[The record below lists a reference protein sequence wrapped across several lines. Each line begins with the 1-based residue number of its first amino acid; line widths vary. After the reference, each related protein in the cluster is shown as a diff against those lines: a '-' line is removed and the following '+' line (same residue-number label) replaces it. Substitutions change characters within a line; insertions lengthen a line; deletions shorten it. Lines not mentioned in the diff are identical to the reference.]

1 MKRRR
6 AEQFEQPSLV
16 PLADMVTNT
25 VGIMLFILIFVSLSA
40 GGVVIS
46 RHLPRERSTNAQ
58 PVWLFCSG
66 GHIAPFDP
74 PTLDEQM
81 EQPIGKPTFSNL
93 RDWAR
98 AFSAQRMETSELMVT
113 GDAKAIDLDNGGVR
127 LAKYLLVRHK
137 PSAGD
142 DEAAIR
148 NPVSAFQ
155 KLLAAKSKTADFFFL
170 FVEPDSI
177 ALFRTARDQIA
188 AAGFHV
194 GWSPLGTGEPARIS
208 LSGSGREATIQ

>member
-40 GGVVIS
+40 GGAVIS
-46 RHLPRERSTNAQ
+46 RHLPREQRTNAL
-58 PVWLFCSG
+58 PVWLICSG
-66 GHIAPFDP
+66 GHLSSFDP
-74 PTLDEQM
+74 EALRAPMEEPLGPATLR
-81 EQPIGKPTFSNL
+81 NA
-93 RDWAR
+93 RNWAR
-98 AFSAQRMETSELMVT
+98 AFSAQRIETPELIVR
-113 GDAKAIDLDNGGVR
+113 GDAKALDLKDGGVR
-127 LAKYLLVRHK
+127 LAKYLLIRHK
-137 PSAGD
+137 PAGGD
-142 DEAAIR
+142 DEAGLG
-148 NPVSAFQ
+148 NPGSAFQ
-155 KLLAAKSKTADFFFL
+155 KLLLEKSKTGNFFFL

-177 ALFRTARDQIA
+177 ALFRAARDRIA

-194 GWSPLGTGEPARIS
+194 GWSPLGPDEPARIS